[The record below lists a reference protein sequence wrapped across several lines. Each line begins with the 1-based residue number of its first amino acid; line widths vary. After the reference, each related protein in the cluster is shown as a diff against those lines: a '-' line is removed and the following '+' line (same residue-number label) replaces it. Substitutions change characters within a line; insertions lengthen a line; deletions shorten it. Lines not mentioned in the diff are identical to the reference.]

1 MVGGRRVV
9 REAGRSVRA
18 RRPSAG
24 AREREGERVKIK
36 GIDKRSG
43 REFLVEQVIDGGGA
57 SPWDGRPYS
66 ADYAVTLVNALRDA
80 EDAGSKLEEALE
92 QIADLTPG

>member
-1 MVGGRRVV
+1 
-9 REAGRSVRA
+9 
-18 RRPSAG
+18 
-24 AREREGERVKIK
+24 VKIK

-43 REFLVEQVIDGGGA
+43 REFFVEQVIEGGGA

-80 EDAGSKLEEALE
+80 EQAGTKLEEALE
-92 QIADLTPG
+92 QIADIRPAFSLDQESVLGPLRAHLARLQQDLVQQG

>member
-1 MVGGRRVV
+1 M
-9 REAGRSVRA
+9 
-18 RRPSAG
+18 
-24 AREREGERVKIK
+24 KIK

-43 REFLVEQVIDGGGA
+43 REFMVEQVIESGGA

-80 EDAGSKLEEALE
+80 EEAGSKMEEALE
-92 QIADLTPG
+92 QIADLGPGFTLDQASVLAPLKEHLSRLEQNLVQQG

>member
-1 MVGGRRVV
+1 M
-9 REAGRSVRA
+9 
-18 RRPSAG
+18 
-24 AREREGERVKIK
+24 KIK

-43 REFLVEQVIDGGGA
+43 REFMVEQVIESGGA

-80 EDAGSKLEEALE
+80 EEAGSKMEEALE
-92 QIADLTPG
+92 QIADLTPGFTLDQGSVLGPLKEHLSRLEQNLVQQG

>member
-1 MVGGRRVV
+1 
-9 REAGRSVRA
+9 
-18 RRPSAG
+18 
-24 AREREGERVKIK
+24 VKIK

-92 QIADLTPG
+92 QIADLTPGFTIDQSSVLGPLTRQMSRLDQNLVQHG

>member
-1 MVGGRRVV
+1 M
-9 REAGRSVRA
+9 
-18 RRPSAG
+18 
-24 AREREGERVKIK
+24 KIR

-43 REFLVEQVIDGGGA
+43 REFMVEQVIESGGA

-80 EDAGSKLEEALE
+80 EEAGAKLEEALE
-92 QIADLTPG
+92 QIADLAPGFTLDKGSVLGPLQEHLSRLEQNLVQQG